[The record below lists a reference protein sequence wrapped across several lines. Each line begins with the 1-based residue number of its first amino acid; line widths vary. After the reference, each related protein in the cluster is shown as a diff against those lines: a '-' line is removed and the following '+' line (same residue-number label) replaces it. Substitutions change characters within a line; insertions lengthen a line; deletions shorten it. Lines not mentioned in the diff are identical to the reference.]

1 MDSWCCK
8 ATQWNLEGHRGM
20 PSMVGH
26 PSGCPMR
33 GPPQL
38 VPAQGSKRPPH
49 LCLQAAHPHLS
60 ILNLSSWQN
69 QVLGLGSR
77 SHAEQG
83 A

>member
-1 MDSWCCK
+1 MESWRCK
-8 ATQWNLEGHRGM
+8 ATQWNLEGHNGM

-26 PSGCPMR
+26 PLGCHAEPT
-33 GPPQL
+33 
-38 VPAQGSKRPPH
+38 PARACPGIKATPH
-49 LCLQAAHPHLS
+49 LYLQAAHPHLS